1 MNKHYYQNFDLQAE
15 QIKYFQ
21 FCDFLLL
28 HCAQK
33 SPSTFST
40 QLIGFNETAL
50 CIFIGIM
57 NTTMAQR
64 YAFYHVWVRRSV
76 VQSSVSYCSAEQCCD
91 LRLNVRNPSVL
102 GVDGNRDY
110 GSHMNIFFHASVIP
124 RDLGSACTMD
134 AHTATS
140 RRQSA
145 CFVCGMK
152 IVSGREPSDD

>member
-1 MNKHYYQNFDLQAE
+1 MNKHYYQNFDFQAE

-21 FCDFLLL
+21 FCVFLLL

-33 SPSTFST
+33 SPSTFSA

-102 GVDGNRDY
+102 GVDGNRDC
-110 GSHMNIFFHASVIP
+110 GSHMNIFFMPRSYLETWGRHAQWMHVLLPVGANLHVSSV
-124 RDLGSACTMD
+124 A
-134 AHTATS
+134 
-140 RRQSA
+140 
-145 CFVCGMK
+145 
-152 IVSGREPSDD
+152 